1 MKNKKI
7 TAVYARTSSRK
18 QNLKFQLEAAYP
30 YIKGTE
36 PEGLLCFIDEGV
48 SGSSQPFE
56 LKKLIDLIRKDLVDT
71 LVVYD
76 RSRLTTS
83 LDSYLELINLID
95 RHQVKVIFTAAAEE
109 KIGDIYREGL
119 KALLKKYE
127 SIMLS
132 NRIKDGLKLKQ
143 NR

>member
-1 MKNKKI
+1 MENTKV

-18 QNLKFQLEAAYP
+18 QDIKFQLEAAYP
-30 YIKGTE
+30 YLKGIE
-36 PEGLLCFIDEGV
+36 PEGLLYFIDEEV

-56 LKKLIDLIRKDLVDT
+56 LKKLLDLIRKDLVDT